1 MRIPHGAPSESIVFQ
16 SEGFCWETSGIMY
29 TFRRKVAYHETDKMG
44 ITHHSN
50 YVKYLE
56 EARCAYL
63 DTLGCPFQILESR
76 GVVSPVVSISLDYH
90 HPSTFGDVLL
100 IDVAV
105 TKYTGVRMEV
115 VYKITQAIDGTLVA
129 TATSGHCFLT
139 NGKVTS
145 LKKTCPDIHDLLLSH
160 VEAV

>member
-1 MRIPHGAPSESIVFQ
+1 MLGDY
-16 SEGFCWETSGIMY
+16 ETMH

-63 DTLGCPFQILESR
+63 EAIGCPFQVLEAR
-76 GVVSPVVSISLDYH
+76 GVVSPVVSIALDYH
-90 HPSTFGDVLL
+90 HPSTFGDELL
-100 IDVAV
+100 IDVTV

-115 VYKITQAIDGTLVA
+115 AYKITQAADGALVA
-129 TATSGHCFLT
+129 TATSGHCFLAH
-139 NGKVTS
+139 GKVTS
-145 LKKTCPDIHDLLLSH
+145 LKKTCPDIHELMLSH
-160 VEAV
+160 VEA

>member
-1 MRIPHGAPSESIVFQ
+1 
-16 SEGFCWETSGIMY
+16 MY

-63 DTLGCPFQILESR
+63 DAIGCPFQTLEAR
-76 GVVSPVVSISLDYH
+76 GVVSPVVSINLEYH
-90 HPSTFGDVLL
+90 HPSTFGDELL
-100 IDVAV
+100 IDVTV

-115 VYKITQAIDGTLVA
+115 AYNITQAADGALVA
-129 TATSGHCFLT
+129 TATSGHCFLA
-139 NGKVTS
+139 NDKITS
-145 LKKTCPDIHDLLLSH
+145 LKKTCPDIHELMLSH
-160 VEAV
+160 VEA